1 MVFNHYDLGLD
12 LRWVLRY
19 NTKAGTTKVKIN
31 KLNFIT
37 IKNIYVSK
45 DTMNKVKNKP
55 TEWKKIFINHI

>member
-1 MVFNHYDLGLD
+1 MTLGWTSDGFLGI
-12 LRWVLRY
+12 
-19 NTKAGTTKVKIN
+19 TPKAGTTKVKIN

-55 TEWKKIFINHI
+55 TEWKKIFINYI